1 MSQQDVDTAKAMLV
15 QKKYTEMLLK
25 IPHVVGVGVGL
36 QKKDGI
42 FTGDVGLVVMV
53 DRKMP
58 SAELAPEDQVPS
70 ELDGV
75 HVDVQEA
82 GVPRA
87 Y

>member
-1 MSQQDVDTAKAMLV
+1 MLQDEKTAKAMLV

-36 QKKDGI
+36 QKKNGAY
-42 FTGDVGLVVMV
+42 TGDVGLVVMV
-53 DRKMP
+53 DTKMP
-58 SAELAPEDQVPS
+58 TAELAPEDQIPP

-82 GVPRA
+82 GIPRA

>member
-1 MSQQDVDTAKAMLV
+1 MLQDEKTAKAMLV

-36 QKKDGI
+36 QKKNGAY
-42 FTGDVGLVVMV
+42 TGDVGLVVMV
-53 DRKMP
+53 DTKQP
-58 SAELAPEDQVPS
+58 ISELAPEDQIPP